1 MLKMLKL
8 EHLADG
14 KPHANPSEYPMPA
27 ALPSSRAPTKPN
39 VEALIENLDGNFD
52 ELTKTVKVN
61 KLKRLIIE
69 KKNEADSRNMQ
80 NDKKN

>member
-1 MLKMLKL
+1 MR
-8 EHLADG
+8 A
-14 KPHANPSEYPMPA
+14 P
-27 ALPSSRAPTKPN
+27 LPSTRTPTKPN
-39 VEALIENLDGNFD
+39 VEDLIENLDGNFD

-69 KKNEADSRNMQ
+69 KKQEADSRNMQ